1 VETCR
6 MQSRNSFDYL
16 TRAIKAH
23 LAGQPTPS
31 LLPRV

>member
-16 TRAIKAH
+16 TRAIEAH
-23 LAGQPTPS
+23 RAGQPTPS
-31 LLPRV
+31 LLTGV